1 MLRSILSVA
10 AGVGVWGLLWVLA
23 NMGLA
28 GAMPTRFDENG
39 ITSDPTLLILF
50 IAICAVLCVLAGW
63 LCATIAKKSL
73 MKHVFVLAF
82 IQLAIGIFVQTSV
95 WDLMPVWYHLTF
107 LAIVVPMHL
116 VGGRIRTVREATL
129 TSMRETAPAAA

>member
-50 IAICAVLCVLAGW
+50 IAICAVLCLLAGW
-63 LCATIAKKSL
+63 LCATIAKDSL
-73 MKHVFVLAF
+73 MKHVVVLAF

-107 LAIVVPMHL
+107 LAIVFPMHL
-116 VGGRIRTVREATL
+116 VGGWIRAG
-129 TSMRETAPAAA
+129 RETTASSVGGIARAAA